1 MDQQIIETLRK
12 HGGVRLDELVVFLGT
27 AGWPSVFLAVDR
39 LSRSGQVSLQL
50 CGRGE
55 YRVLPVDLQ

>member
-1 MDQQIIETLRK
+1 MDQQIIETLRE
-12 HGGVRLDELVVFLGT
+12 HGTIHLDELVDRLGA

-39 LSRSGQVSLQL
+39 LSRSGKVLLEL

-55 YRVLPVDLQ
+55 YRVIPVASH